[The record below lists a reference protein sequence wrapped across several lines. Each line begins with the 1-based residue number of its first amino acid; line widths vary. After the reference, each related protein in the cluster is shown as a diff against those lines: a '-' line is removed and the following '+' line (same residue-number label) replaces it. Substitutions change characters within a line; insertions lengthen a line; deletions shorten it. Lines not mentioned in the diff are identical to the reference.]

1 MAVWVI
7 SRPLA
12 QVRGVSRLEGE
23 ELAGGRVGPGRGI
36 GEGEIGQAI
45 IQATVRRVRRE
56 QGGIDMIENE
66 SVETLERDVHSGRL
80 LEERGSFRR
89 DRIYQEWKLSQLR
102 LFS

>member
-66 SVETLERDVHSGRL
+66 SVETLERDVHGGRL
-80 LEERGSFRR
+80 VGGKGEL
-89 DRIYQEWKLSQLR
+89 
-102 LFS
+102 